1 VTETAAEVHEA
12 LHAVAARYAAGVDR
26 RELDLFLSA
35 FRPDAVLAVH
45 PPQAGP
51 DDKPRLMRGHPEI
64 GRVVE
69 LIARYPATF
78 HLLGQGRYEV
88 RGDRAT
94 GEVYCVASHY
104 VPSDQGDSNR
114 VMYIRYED
122 EYRRDRG
129 GPWQIQRRD
138 VRPVWTETRK
148 VREAPGAAGQ
158 P

>member
-1 VTETAAEVHEA
+1 
-12 LHAVAARYAAGVDR
+12 
-26 RELDLFLSA
+26 
-35 FRPDAVLAVH
+35 
-45 PPQAGP
+45 
-51 DDKPRLMRGHPEI
+51 MRGHAEI

-88 RGDRAT
+88 DGDRAS
-94 GEVYCVASHY
+94 GEVSCVASHY
-104 VPSDQGDSNR
+104 IPSYRGDSNY

-129 GPWQIQRRD
+129 GPWQIERRD
-138 VRPVWTETRK
+138 VRPDWTETRQ
-148 VREAPGAAGQ
+148 VRETPGK

>member
-1 VTETAAEVHEA
+1 VTEPIAEVHEA
-12 LHAVAARYAAGVDR
+12 LRSLAARYAAGVDR
-26 RELDLFLSA
+26 RQCDLFLSA
-35 FRPDAVLAVH
+35 FRPDATLAVH
-45 PPQAGP
+45 RPQAGP
-51 DDKPRLMRGHPEI
+51 DDKPRLMRGHAEI

-78 HLLGQGRYEV
+78 HLLGQSRYEV
-88 RGDRAT
+88 NGDRAA

-104 VPSDQGDSNR
+104 VPSEQGDTNH

-129 GPWQIQRRD
+129 GPWMIERRD
-138 VRPVWTETRK
+138 VRPDWTETRQ
-148 VREAPGAAGQ
+148 VREAPGAGER

>member
-1 VTETAAEVHEA
+1 MTEPAAEVHEA
-12 LHAVAARYAAGVDR
+12 LRSLAARYAAGVDR
-26 RELDLFLSA
+26 RQLDLFLSA
-35 FRPDAVLAVH
+35 FHPGATLAVH
-45 PPQAGP
+45 RPQAGP
-51 DDKPRLMRGHPEI
+51 DDQPRLMHGHAEI

-88 RGDRAT
+88 HGDRAS
-94 GEVYCVASHY
+94 GEVYCVAHHY
-104 VPSDQGDSNR
+104 LPSAQGDSNH

-129 GPWQIQRRD
+129 GPWKIERRD
-138 VRPVWTETRK
+138 VRPDWTETRQMGQ
-148 VREAPGAAGQ
+148 APSAAGQ